1 MLLVDLL
8 LQYCNTGGICVV
20 QIFSDSVFTE
30 VPQSEE
36 TSLQFFLRVHAQT
49 TYNQEN
55 LAFCFQLC
63 TVAHFVGLLLLPWF
77 SSSLVFFPYS

>member
-1 MLLVDLL
+1 MEL
-8 LQYCNTGGICVV
+8 CVGAKPALPV
-20 QIFSDSVFTE
+20 RSKGLALYEDQA
-30 VPQSEE
+30 
-36 TSLQFFLRVHAQT
+36 FLRVHAQT

-63 TVAHFVGLLLLPWF
+63 TVAHLVGLLLLPWF